1 MFNYI
6 LCDLDGTLLDDS
18 ERHYRCYC
26 DIVARYGGE
35 CVTKERYWELKRNK
49 IKRTV
54 LLEETKFK
62 GQYEQ
67 YANDWVRDIE
77 SDVYLKLERPKEK
90 MVECLKML
98 KAQTKQLY
106 LVTMRQ
112 NRKTLLRQL
121 DNLEM
126 TDYFDKICC
135 VSPLKEKTK
144 SEVVGNL
151 YTNQEKNGET
161 GILVI
166 GDSEADE
173 ALARAK
179 NAQFIGMTDGLRRS
193 CYLNADVYCNNLDEV
208 IEFLW
213 HHQN

>member
-77 SDVYLKLERPKEK
+77 SDVYLKLEQPKEK
-90 MVECLKML
+90 MVECLRLL

-121 DNLEM
+121 DNLKM

-135 VSPLKEKTK
+135 VSPLGEKTK
-144 SEVVGNL
+144 SEVIGDL
-151 YTNQEKNGET
+151 YANQEKNEET

-173 ALARAK
+173 ALARDK
-179 NAQFIGMTDGLRRS
+179 NAQFIGMTDGLRKS